1 MINWENATTH
11 EASELLDKAI
21 KLVKRYGKL
30 DAEGNDTLKMT
41 HRAFAVAFGSIE
53 GLRDAIDEVERT
65 FDRIGFFIMPD
76 CVQISVNRRK

>member
-1 MINWENATTH
+1 MINEFNATTH
-11 EASELLDKAI
+11 EAAALLDKAI